1 MFLAQFT
8 ASTATG
14 IEFDGGGWLNVMT
27 QTEYESLVGT
37 PNSLAFGVSELG
49 FIINA
54 GTITAGGDLSLL
66 GGSVLNIETGSLTAS
81 NIVVAAVPG
90 ENLVSISQLGNLLS
104 LEIQPITD
112 PALLDDG
119 AVSIAELAELLTGGV
134 ISDAVGD

>member
-1 MFLAQFT
+1 
-8 ASTATG
+8 
-14 IEFDGGGWLNVMT
+14 MT